1 MSEQL
6 VLSKRQARQIIL
18 DAAGLSRTGQFGFGK
33 AAVYEVIKHL
43 GFVQLDTNLVVER
56 AHHHVFASRVPDY
69 QTSWLTE
76 LCDEGLVFE
85 YFASDAGYMPMYD
98 FRNTLPVKQAFELN
112 RPVLKKPIL
121 HLMAQ
126 ILDQVERDGAVR
138 VSDFENDRQEAS
150 SGWWDWRPA
159 KVALERLYLE
169 GKLMIRR
176 DKKFQKVYELP
187 LNLVPDE
194 IDQTLPT
201 AAAYARYIIHRTL
214 SALGIGAAKELRWRS
229 RRVKDNA
236 IKSELEKMILEGA
249 VIQVQVEGLKDVY
262 YMLKEQNTVPVNA
275 GDVFILSPF
284 DLLNVFRY
292 RLKDFFNFDYQLE
305 CFVPAAKR
313 QYGYFSL
320 PVLAGDRF
328 IARMDA
334 KADRKNKLLIVHNIH
349 FEAVEISD
357 SQLDKFIQALRVYI
371 MFNQCRD
378 VLFIKSNTPAYLS
391 KLQTA
396 FGS

>member
-98 FRNTLPVKQAFELN
+98 FRYTLPVKQAFELN

-126 ILDQVERDGAVR
+126 IMDQVERDGAVR

-229 RRVKDNA
+229 RRVTDNA
-236 IKSELEKMILEGA
+236 IKAELDKMILEGA
-249 VIQVQVEGLKDVY
+249 VFQVQVEGLKDVY
-262 YMLKEQNTVPVNA
+262 YMLKEQNTAPVTA

-284 DLLNVFRY
+284 DILNVFRH

-334 KADRKNKLLIVHNIH
+334 KANRKNKLLIVHNIH

-357 SQLDKFIQALRVYI
+357 SQLDKFIHALRVYI
-371 MFNQCRD
+371 LFNQCRD

-396 FGS
+396 FG